1 MDMESGSVRAKT
13 EPENKGDDAQNCEKT
28 QENGAD
34 DFGDSGGEAITD
46 TVDVVSGSMT
56 ALIGFGFPG
65 GFELVGL
72 SMIDGYLAVSVH
84 FGSGDGDGAWGRTV
98 AVYRG
103 IVLGG
108 VGACL
113 CSNMQNV
120 WSGDVGE
127 H

>member
-46 TVDVVSGSMT
+46 TVDVVSSSMT

-84 FGSGDGDGAWGRTV
+84 LVPATVTELGVELWVCTGA
-98 AVYRG
+98 
-103 IVLGG
+103 
-108 VGACL
+108 L
-113 CSNMQNV
+113 C
-120 WSGDVGE
+120 
-127 H
+127 